1 MEQMDGS
8 SLRWKV
14 MKKVKGQP
22 FPLGVSVYED
32 RINFAMSV
40 PGGENAK
47 LLLYTQ
53 ERTQPA
59 KEVELESSMGE
70 VRCVAFEGMD
80 SSLLFYNY
88 KIDDE
93 VVLDPYVKAISG
105 KYTWGE
111 EKDLAKHEICGKIY
125 ADELDW
131 ENDSPLGLACE
142 EVIAY
147 SLHVRGFTKD
157 KYSDVSAKGTFEG
170 IVEKIP
176 YFIELGVNQIQC
188 MPVYEFNECKS
199 PVNYWG
205 YGPAYYFAPKNAY
218 SDTGN
223 GALSLKNMV
232 KELHKAGIEVVL
244 EMPFDESTPKHLIL
258 DCLRHYVQEY
268 HIDGF
273 ICNHLITPMEVLA
286 SDPYLKGTKILKHQT
301 DFKDTMRRFLKGDGG
316 EVSAFAYWIR
326 HLSEKDGIFNYIT
339 SHSGFTMNDLVSYN
353 EKHNVLNG
361 ENNRDG
367 SNENNSWNCGTE
379 GPTQYDE
386 ITALRK
392 NQIKNA
398 FMLLL
403 LSQGTPCILAGDE
416 WGNTQLGNNNVY
428 CQDNEMGWLSWERFP
443 YHHDLFEFVKTLIAF
458 RKKYKVFHPSK
469 EFVGKDV
476 NNCGIPDVSYHGEAA
491 WRADFSWDSR
501 RLGVYYHEEEDVY
514 IAYNMHWEEGILAL
528 PKLPDKKSWFQAVST
543 KEGIFEKEKE
553 LENQQIQVL
562 MPRTIAVYIGI

>member
-1 MEQMDGS
+1 
-8 SLRWKV
+8 

-22 FPLGVSVYED
+22 FPLGVSEYED
-32 RINFAMSV
+32 GFNFAVSV
-40 PGGENAK
+40 PKGKRAK

-53 ERTQPA
+53 EGTQPA
-59 KEVELESSMGE
+59 EEVELEASLGE
-70 VRCVAFEGMD
+70 VRCVALKCMD
-80 SSLLFYNY
+80 SSLFFYNY

-111 EKDLAKHEICGKIY
+111 EKDVTKHEICGKIY
-125 ADELDW
+125 EDDFDW
-131 ENDSPLGLACE
+131 ENDTRLGLAYE
-142 EVIAY
+142 DVIAY

-157 KYSDVSAKGTFEG
+157 NYSDVSAKGTFEG

-176 YFIELGVNQIQC
+176 YLTELGINQIQC
-188 MPVYEFNECKS
+188 MPVYEFNECEN

-223 GALSLKNMV
+223 GVLSLKNMV

-244 EMPFDESTPKHLIL
+244 EMPFDESTPKHLML
-258 DCLRHYVQEY
+258 DCLRYYVQEY

-273 ICNHLITPMEVLA
+273 ICNHLITPLDVLT

-316 EVSAFAYWIR
+316 EIPAFVYWIS
-326 HLSEKDGIFNYIT
+326 HLSEKEGIFNYIT

-367 SNENNSWNCGTE
+367 SKENNSWNCGTE
-379 GPTQYDE
+379 GPTQYDD
-386 ITALRK
+386 IVALRK
-392 NQIKNA
+392 NQVKNA

-428 CQDNEMGWLSWERFP
+428 CQDNKMGWLSWERFP

-458 RKKYKVFHPSK
+458 RKKCRVFHPVK
-469 EFVGKDV
+469 EFTGKDI
-476 NNCGIPDVSYHGEAA
+476 NNCGVPDVSYHGEDA

-501 RLGVYYHEEEDVY
+501 RIGVYYHGEEDIY
-514 IAYNMHWEEGILAL
+514 IAYNMHWEEGVFAL
-528 PKLPDKKSWFQAVST
+528 PKLPDKRRWFQAAST

-553 LENQQIQVL
+553 LGNQQIQIL

>member
-1 MEQMDGS
+1 
-8 SLRWKV
+8 

-22 FPLGVSVYED
+22 FPLGVSEYENGF
-32 RINFAMSV
+32 NFAVSV
-40 PGGENAK
+40 PKGKRAK

-53 ERTQPA
+53 EGTQPA
-59 KEVELESSMGE
+59 EEVELEASLGE
-70 VRCVAFEGMD
+70 VRCVALKCMD

-111 EKDLAKHEICGKIY
+111 EKDVTKHEICGKIY
-125 ADELDW
+125 EDDFDW
-131 ENDSPLGLACE
+131 ENDTRLGLAYE
-142 EVIAY
+142 DVIAY

-157 KYSDVSAKGTFEG
+157 NYSDVSAKGTFEG

-176 YFIELGVNQIQC
+176 YLTELGINQIQC
-188 MPVYEFNECKS
+188 MPVYEFNECEN

-223 GALSLKNMV
+223 GVLSLKNMV

-244 EMPFDESTPKHLIL
+244 EMPFDENTPKHLML
-258 DCLRHYVQEY
+258 DCLRYYVQEY

-273 ICNHLITPMEVLA
+273 ICNHLITLLDVLT

-316 EVSAFAYWIR
+316 EIPAFVYWIR
-326 HLSEKDGIFNYIT
+326 HLSEKEGIFNYIT